1 MTGVLAAPVRGD
13 RAGAVGRD
21 RRCLR
26 SRRRDSYDAA
36 RQTAVVPGRARQGPH
51 DRTRDRGRV
60 ALPRRGARRRPG
72 SRGGSP
78 GSGSETGAER
88 VRRSA
93 ALEGKRARG
102 PGPAVD
108 LRRSRG
114 SSIRTP
120 PVSPRAAVRRHR
132 RDHPGGRHRRQCGN
146 LLGPQR
152 HHPAAP
158 AVPEIRAVGVC
169 VHTMAAGRP
178 GASPD
183 IATRIPGIARGQPVI
198 CRDRGVY
205 AGRGEPHRGRPGPA
219 GAYGQRGR
227 ASAQRS
233 RRAGGAGAL
242 VRSRRD

>member
-1 MTGVLAAPVRGD
+1 MTLLARLRSFMAALVRGRTIERDMEDEWRFHVEARADALAAEGVPRDEAVRRARAEFGD
-13 RAGAVGRD
+13 PLRWKEGGREA
-21 RRCLR
+21 RGLLWI
-26 SRRRDSYDAA
+26 YDAA
-36 RQTAVVPGRARQGPH
+36 G
-51 DRTRDRGRV
+51 
-60 ALPRRGARRRPG
+60 
-72 SRGGSP
+72 
-78 GSGSETGAER
+78 
-88 VRRSA
+88 
-93 ALEGKRARG
+93 
-102 PGPAVD
+102 
-108 LRRSRG
+108 G
-114 SSIRTP
+114 SSIRTA

-158 AVPEIRAVGVC
+158 AVPEIRAVDVC